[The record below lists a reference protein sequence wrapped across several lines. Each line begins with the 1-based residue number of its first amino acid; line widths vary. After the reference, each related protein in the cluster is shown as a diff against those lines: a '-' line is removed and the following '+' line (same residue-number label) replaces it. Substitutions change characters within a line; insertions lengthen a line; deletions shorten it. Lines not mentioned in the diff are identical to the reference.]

1 VDIDER
7 MRALRAYATH
17 AFTATGAVFAFL
29 ALIAAVESRWAE
41 MFGWLVVAF
50 IVDGVDGALARRT
63 DVVTNAPIIDG
74 SLLDLVIDF
83 LTYVF
88 IPVFALL
95 RAGLLQGVP
104 GFTAALVMVFASSL
118 YFADTRMKTP
128 DKSFSGFPAAWN
140 MFALVAFATD
150 LSAGVMLPV
159 VAVLTVAMFV
169 PVKFVH
175 PVRTERWRIVSL
187 PLAVAW
193 TVVAGW
199 AALSDFAIPAWAGA
213 VLLVASLHLAT
224 AGAVQQLLEG
234 GAAGDSSG
242 RPRWRGHAAGRVRA
256 RASRLA
262 GSARRP
268 SDGRRRRLSV
278 PRRWVGTRR
287 R

>member
-1 VDIDER
+1 

-29 ALIAAVESRWAE
+29 ALLAAVESRWAE

-63 DVVTNAPIIDG
+63 DVVNNAPIIDG

-95 RAGLLQGVP
+95 RAGLLDGVI
-104 GFTAALVMVFASSL
+104 GLVAAAVVVFASSL

-140 MFALVAFATD
+140 MFALVVFTTE
-150 LSAGVMLPV
+150 LSSRVMLPV

-169 PVKFVH
+169 QVKFVH
-175 PVRTERWRIVSL
+175 PVRTVRWRPVSL
-187 PLAVAW
+187 PVAVVW
-193 TVVAGW
+193 TLVAGW
-199 AALSDFAIPAWAGA
+199 AALSDFAVPAWASA
-213 VLLVASLHLAT
+213 VLLATSLYLAT
-224 AGAVQQLLEG
+224 AGAVQQLLDARMRRTV
-234 GAAGDSSG
+234 AAG
-242 RPRWRGHAAGRVRA
+242 A
-256 RASRLA
+256 
-262 GSARRP
+262 
-268 SDGRRRRLSV
+268 
-278 PRRWVGTRR
+278 
-287 R
+287 